1 MAIGVAGFHHPLVRA
16 AKALQQKKHRRL
28 ERCFLVEGPNAV
40 AAALDAGA
48 KLRRVFFTR
57 SGVLDAV
64 SALADRAAAQ
74 GIEVFEID
82 ARTFGVLA
90 QTGSPQGII
99 AVAEVLD
106 RPIGELKGFSKESAP
121 AVALVLHDLADPGN
135 AGTLIR
141 SAEAFGAGAVCFG
154 PNAVEPYNDKV
165 VRASAGSLFRVIIY
179 SYRAWS
185 EFIAAAREAELSIV
199 AAEAGAPDVMQLTPR
214 ARVALIVGHERHGVR
229 DIPASDVDVRAGIPQ
244 SARAESLNAGV
255 AGSILLYELSRLTGV
270 LGLQSREHHSEKSQ
284 AL

>member
-57 SGVLDAV
+57 TGVPDAV
-64 SALADRAAAQ
+64 LALADRASAL
-74 GIEVFEID
+74 GIEVFEVD
-82 ARTFGVLA
+82 ARTHGALA

-99 AVAEVLD
+99 AIAEFTE
-106 RPIGELKGFSKESAP
+106 RPIGELHGFSTESAP
-121 AVALVLHDLADPGN
+121 AIALVLHDLADPGN

-165 VRASAGSLFRVIIY
+165 VRASAGSLFRVSIY
-179 SYRAWS
+179 SYDAWP
-185 EFIAAAREAELSIV
+185 EFIAAARASKLSILG
-199 AAEAGAPDVMQLTPR
+199 AEAGSPDVMQVTGH
-214 ARVALIVGHERHGVR
+214 ARVALIVGHERHGLR
-229 DIPASDVDVRAGIPQ
+229 DIPASDIDVRAGIPQ
-244 SARAESLNAGV
+244 SAHAESLNAGV
-255 AGSILLYELSRLTGV
+255 AGSIMLYEISRMTGV
-270 LGLQSREHHSEKSQ
+270 IGLQSREHQPEKSQ